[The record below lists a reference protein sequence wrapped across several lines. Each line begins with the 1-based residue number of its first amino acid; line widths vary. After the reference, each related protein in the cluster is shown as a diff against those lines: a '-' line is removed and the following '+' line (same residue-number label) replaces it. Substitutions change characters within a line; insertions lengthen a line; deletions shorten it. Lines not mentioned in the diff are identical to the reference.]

1 MSQCGWL
8 YRIMVSFS
16 LDMNNCI
23 KNISDIFCAFR
34 SFFEIYG
41 LYGYMDT
48 LFKFDQILVTD
59 NTGRRNT
66 YSNLKIDCKCYYGG
80 SACFVLHTS
89 M

>member
-48 LFKFDQILVTD
+48 LFKFDQ
-59 NTGRRNT
+59 